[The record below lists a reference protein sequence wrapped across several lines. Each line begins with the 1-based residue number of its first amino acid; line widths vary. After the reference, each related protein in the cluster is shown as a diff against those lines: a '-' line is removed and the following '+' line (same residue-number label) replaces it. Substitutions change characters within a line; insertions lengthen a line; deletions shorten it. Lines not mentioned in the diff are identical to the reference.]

1 MSKGPSYREPCTID
15 FDKNQTEIIEQVKL
29 MLDLWCSKEKI
40 PLICLDGWFNEFCKI
55 LSEETVKLK
64 VRYSKDIRHKSVFKN
79 QESKKELEY
88 LHKYFVLCP
97 IDKAT
102 KNVAIICKQFYL
114 NNILEECETN
124 NGITV
129 VTDKSVE
136 LINNCIHSFIKDI
149 GIKTDSTNE
158 SLPTI
163 FSSPKFHK
171 PVLKFRY
178 VISYSKC
185 SIRPLAIKV
194 SLGLKAVYSEICR
207 YTKMLNI
214 VTGVS
219 RNWIILNNKPIIDAI
234 ESINENG
241 IARNIQ
247 TFDFST
253 LYTNLEHKD
262 IKEALIFI
270 IKLAFRNRKSKSESK
285 YISVYDKSSNWVSS
299 HRDSTFAF
307 DESKL
312 IKCIE
317 FLLDNC
323 YFEVG
328 NSIYKQIIGVPIGI
342 NPGPYMANLTL
353 WYFENRFINSTY
365 KSKYH
370 IVKKLSR
377 TFRLIDDI
385 TTLNSD
391 GCLAEYYRLIY
402 PSSLTLNKEN
412 AIDTCANVLDLEIS
426 IKNGKFISKV
436 YDKRDNF
443 NFNIVQYQPI
453 NSNQS
458 SDILYGTFY
467 SQIIRYSRICN
478 DLTNFS
484 ERVIRIT
491 NDLINLGFDTA
502 RLRKM
507 FVSIVD
513 RHRLVSKFSRECR
526 GILVP

>member
-1 MSKGPSYREPCTID
+1 
-15 FDKNQTEIIEQVKL
+15 
-29 MLDLWCSKEKI
+29 MLD
-40 PLICLDGWFNEFCKI
+40 
-55 LSEETVKLK
+55 
-64 VRYSKDIRHKSVFKN
+64 Y
-79 QESKKELEY
+79 
-88 LHKYFVLCP
+88 
-97 IDKAT
+97 
-102 KNVAIICKQFYL
+102 
-114 NNILEECETN
+114 
-124 NGITV
+124 
-129 VTDKSVE
+129 
-136 LINNCIHSFIKDI
+136 
-149 GIKTDSTNE
+149 
-158 SLPTI
+158 
-163 FSSPKFHK
+163 
-171 PVLKFRY
+171 
-178 VISYSKC
+178 
-185 SIRPLAIKV
+185 
-194 SLGLKAVYSEICR
+194 
-207 YTKMLNI
+207 
-214 VTGVS
+214 
-219 RNWIILNNKPIIDAI
+219 
-234 ESINENG
+234 
-241 IARNIQ
+241 
-247 TFDFST
+247 
-253 LYTNLEHKD
+253 
-262 IKEALIFI
+262 
-270 IKLAFRNRKSKSESK
+270 
-285 YISVYDKSSNWVSS
+285 
-299 HRDSTFAF
+299 
-307 DESKL
+307 
-312 IKCIE
+312 
-317 FLLDNC
+317 C

-353 WYFENRFINSTY
+353 WYFENRFLNSSSTY

-426 IKNGKFISKV
+426 IKDGKFISKV

-491 NDLINLGFDTA
+491 NDFINLGFDTA

-513 RHRLVSKFSRECR
+513 RYRLVSKFSRECI